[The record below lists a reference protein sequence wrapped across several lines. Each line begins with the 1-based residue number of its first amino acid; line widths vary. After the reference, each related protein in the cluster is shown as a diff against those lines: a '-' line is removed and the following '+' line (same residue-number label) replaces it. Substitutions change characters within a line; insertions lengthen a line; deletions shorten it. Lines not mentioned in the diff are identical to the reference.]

1 MDVYRLILRIN
12 KFSFRLF
19 YMNRL
24 TIFLMSDQSDSN
36 DDFLNEKFKIL
47 LDEDNEI
54 KKWNE
59 GILIKSLI
67 LLPIIIFIVGSFFF
81 NKPENLIDVLLVI
94 FYPLALILV
103 GLLIMFVMRSK
114 LN

>member
-1 MDVYRLILRIN
+1 
-12 KFSFRLF
+12 
-19 YMNRL
+19 
-24 TIFLMSDQSDSN
+24 MSDQSDFN
-36 DDFLNEKFKIL
+36 DEVLKDKLETL

-67 LLPIIIFIVGSFFF
+67 LLPIIIFIVGLFIL
-81 NKPENLIDVLLVI
+81 NRPENLKDILFVFL
-94 FYPLALILV
+94 YPLALILI
-103 GLLIMFVMRSK
+103 GLILLFVMRSK